1 MYRIF
6 FCQFQQ
12 EKSMV
17 KVLFFAK
24 SKEITKISEGQL
36 TFTNSTIKIRQ
47 IYQALESQ
55 WPDLKKLKRSFALA
69 LNEEYLDTN
78 QNSVIS
84 VQESDT
90 LAVIPPISGG

>member
-1 MYRIF
+1 
-6 FCQFQQ
+6 
-12 EKSMV
+12 MV

-36 TFTNSTIKIRQ
+36 PLKTNSTIKIRQ

-55 WPDLKKLKRSFALA
+55 WPDLKILKRSFALA

-90 LAVIPPISGG
+90 IAVIPPISGG

>member
-1 MYRIF
+1 
-6 FCQFQQ
+6 
-12 EKSMV
+12 MV

-36 TFTNSTIKIRQ
+36 TLKTNSTIKIRQ

-55 WPDLKKLKRSFALA
+55 WPDLKILKRSFALA

-78 QNSVIS
+78 QNSVVS

-90 LAVIPPISGG
+90 IAVIPPISGG

>member
-1 MYRIF
+1 
-6 FCQFQQ
+6 
-12 EKSMV
+12 MV

-24 SKEITKISEGQL
+24 SKEITKIAEGQL
-36 TFTNSTIKIRQ
+36 TIKTNSTIKIRQ

-69 LNEEYLDTN
+69 LNEEYLETN

>member
-6 FCQFQQ
+6 LLISA

>member
-1 MYRIF
+1 
-6 FCQFQQ
+6 
-12 EKSMV
+12 MV

-24 SKEITKISEGQL
+24 SKEITKIPEGQL
-36 TFTNSTIKIRQ
+36 TIKTNSTIKIRQ

>member
-1 MYRIF
+1 
-6 FCQFQQ
+6 
-12 EKSMV
+12 MV

-36 TFTNSTIKIRQ
+36 TLKTNSTIKIRQ

-90 LAVIPPISGG
+90 IAVIPPISGG

>member
-1 MYRIF
+1 
-6 FCQFQQ
+6 
-12 EKSMV
+12 MV

-84 VQESDT
+84 VQESDI

>member
-1 MYRIF
+1 
-6 FCQFQQ
+6 
-12 EKSMV
+12 MV

-36 TFTNSTIKIRQ
+36 TLKTNSTIKIRQ

-69 LNEEYLDTN
+69 LNEEYLGPN
-78 QNSVIS
+78 H
-84 VQESDT
+84 
-90 LAVIPPISGG
+90 LLL

>member
-1 MYRIF
+1 
-6 FCQFQQ
+6 
-12 EKSMV
+12 MV

-36 TFTNSTIKIRQ
+36 TLKTNSTIKIRQ

-55 WPDLKKLKRSFALA
+55 WPDLKILKRSFALA

-90 LAVIPPISGG
+90 IAVIPPISGG